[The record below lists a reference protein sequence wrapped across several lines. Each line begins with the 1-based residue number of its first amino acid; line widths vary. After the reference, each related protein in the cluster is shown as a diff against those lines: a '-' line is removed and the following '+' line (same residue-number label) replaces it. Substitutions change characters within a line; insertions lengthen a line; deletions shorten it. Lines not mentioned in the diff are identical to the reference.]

1 MLNVIALMGRL
12 TREPELRVTPGG
24 TSVCTVTLAVER
36 DYVERGGERETD
48 YIDVVSW
55 GKTAEFVARY
65 FRKGL
70 LVGCQGRLQTRK
82 WRDRYEQSRTA
93 VEVVSGSVYFAER
106 AEREDTGRAA
116 VTPARAGS
124 RRDDTPE
131 SGTAARGW
139 NPDAANVTP
148 DAYAGD
154 LYREAADDR
163 PEREYGGLPQSDFAG
178 IEDEDIPF

>member
-70 LVGCQGRLQTRK
+70 LVGCCLLYT
-82 WRDRYEQSRTA
+82 SRC
-93 VEVVSGSVYFAER
+93 V
-106 AEREDTGRAA
+106 
-116 VTPARAGS
+116 
-124 RRDDTPE
+124 
-131 SGTAARGW
+131 
-139 NPDAANVTP
+139 
-148 DAYAGD
+148 
-154 LYREAADDR
+154 
-163 PEREYGGLPQSDFAG
+163 
-178 IEDEDIPF
+178 

>member
-82 WRDRYEQSRTA
+82 CATGTSRA
-93 VEVVSGSVYFAER
+93 ARRGSGSGKRCILPNER
-106 AEREDTGRAA
+106 GGRHRTGGSDPGACRQ
-116 VTPARAGS
+116 PAG
-124 RRDDTPE
+124 
-131 SGTAARGW
+131 
-139 NPDAANVTP
+139 
-148 DAYAGD
+148 
-154 LYREAADDR
+154 
-163 PEREYGGLPQSDFAG
+163 
-178 IEDEDIPF
+178 